1 MDNYIILG
9 HENPDVDSIISGY
22 ILEKI
27 MIKKGYNASF
37 IIPDKKIEDDSLNI
51 CLENGFDPRKFQK
64 EITTKNNKYILVDH
78 HERDVDGEIVGI
90 IDHHPTNKKFNINNY
105 YNEKVS
111 STVCFIAKNAIDY
124 LEKEDLFLVVLAT
137 FVDTVSF
144 HSSKGRKEDYE
155 WCLEICKKYD
165 FNYDK
170 LYLEG
175 LRLTNIDDLNKA
187 SLNGLKKYVVNNIKI
202 ESSYIQIRDFL
213 LNKDVIENIID
224 ILKKYREEN
233 NIDIFVFIVHD
244 MKYFKT
250 MYYYI
255 EKDNLKEKYYD
266 SYISRGNVIIPEIVK
281 RLSS

>member
-37 IIPDKKIEDDSLNI
+37 IIPDKKIEDDSLSI
-51 CLENGFDPRKFQK
+51 CLENGLDPRVFQR

-90 IDHHPTNKKFNINNY
+90 IDHHPTNKDIKISNY

-111 STVCFIAKNAIDY
+111 STICFIAKNAIELLD
-124 LEKEDLFLVVLAT
+124 KEDLYFVVLAT
-137 FVDTVSF
+137 LVDTVSF

-155 WCLEICKKYD
+155 WCLDICKKYN

-175 LRLTNIDDLNKA
+175 LRLTNIDDLNIA
-187 SLNGLKKYVVNNIKI
+187 SLNGLKKYNVNNLKI
-202 ESSYIQIRDFL
+202 ESSYIQIRDIEF
-213 LNKDVIENIID
+213 NKELINNIID
-224 ILKKYREEN
+224 ILKKYIIDN

-255 EKDNLKEKYYD
+255 EKDKIKEKYYD
-266 SYISRGNVIIPEIVK
+266 AYTSRGNEIIPEIIDM
-281 RLSS
+281 LNN